1 MDYTISLTEAQNK
14 ALEYV
19 AINPYDWIVNSAENR
34 ARIAAD
40 EIVNIY
46 VQHKLKNNEQITQT
60 NKDDIVLAAF
70 EEGIVKTAAEKHQE
84 IIENNQ
90 NSINS

>member
-19 AINPYDWIVNSAENR
+19 CTNPIDWIENSAVNR
-34 ARIAAD
+34 ARIAID

-46 VQHKLKNNEQITQT
+46 VQEKLKNNEAITQT
-60 NKDDIVLAAF
+60 SKDEIVLAAF
-70 EEGIVKTAAEKHQE
+70 EEGIVKTAVEKN
-84 IIENNQ
+84 IENNEIP
-90 NSINS
+90 INS